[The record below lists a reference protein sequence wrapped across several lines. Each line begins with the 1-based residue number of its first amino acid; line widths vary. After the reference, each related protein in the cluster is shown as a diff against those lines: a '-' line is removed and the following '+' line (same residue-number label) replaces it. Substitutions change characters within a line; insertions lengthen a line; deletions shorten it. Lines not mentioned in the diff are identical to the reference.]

1 MVKLKDNFL
10 QAETIHFTGIKGVG
24 MTALVL
30 VSQDLGK
37 IVEGSDV
44 ADKFVTDEILN
55 KRKIPLTVGFSAGH
69 IREGIDLVIYT
80 GAHSGPLNTEV
91 IEAKRRGIAVMSHA
105 EALGIVM
112 GQKSGISVCG
122 VGGKTT
128 TAAMIA
134 TILTEAK
141 LYPSFAV
148 GVGNIFNLGV
158 PGKFDKGRYFIA
170 EADEYVVSP
179 GVDNRPRFL
188 FQRPEIIVLTNI
200 KHDHP
205 DVYPTLTDTKR
216 VFGGFLNKLPRDGGL
231 VVNGDDSVALSLIPK
246 GRRIIRY
253 GKGVRNEMRLVRV
266 EMEKGKQIV
275 EMEFEKKRFQFRLTV
290 CGEYNARNGL
300 AAAAAGM
307 LSGIS
312 MEEALAGLEAFTG
325 TKRRFEKVG
334 EVGGTIFYDDYAHH
348 PSEIVAVL
356 AAARLWWPQ
365 KRLIAVFQPHTF
377 SRTKALMSEFAQSF
391 NQANQVII
399 TDIYASARERADVTV
414 SGEKLA
420 QATARFHP
428 QVEFVPQS
436 GLVEYLSERVGEG
449 DILLTLGAGD
459 IYKVHE
465 QIFLAKR

>member
-1 MVKLKDNFL
+1 
-10 QAETIHFTGIKGVG
+10 
-24 MTALVL
+24 
-30 VSQDLGK
+30 
-37 IVEGSDV
+37 
-44 ADKFVTDEILN
+44 
-55 KRKIPLTVGFSAGH
+55 
-69 IREGIDLVIYT
+69 
-80 GAHSGPLNTEV
+80 
-91 IEAKRRGIAVMSHA
+91 
-105 EALGIVM
+105 
-112 GQKSGISVCG
+112 
-122 VGGKTT
+122 
-128 TAAMIA
+128 
-134 TILTEAK
+134 
-141 LYPSFAV
+141 
-148 GVGNIFNLGV
+148 
-158 PGKFDKGRYFIA
+158 
-170 EADEYVVSP
+170 
-179 GVDNRPRFL
+179 
-188 FQRPEIIVLTNI
+188 
-200 KHDHP
+200 
-205 DVYPTLTDTKR
+205 
-216 VFGGFLNKLPRDGGL
+216 
-231 VVNGDDSVALSLIPK
+231 
-246 GRRIIRY
+246 
-253 GKGVRNEMRLVRV
+253 
-266 EMEKGKQIV
+266 
-275 EMEFEKKRFQFRLTV
+275 
-290 CGEYNARNGL
+290 
-300 AAAAAGM
+300 
-307 LSGIS
+307 